1 MRSWPSEGSL
11 PGTGIG
17 LYHSAGPDHR
27 PVPARGPE
35 GANALRRLTA
45 LVDSCL
51 LPTVRGREGRLPDWI
66 LRSLESGSPGAAVA
80 AHGTDEARAT
90 AEALKAALPDALTGH
105 AGPPPRGY
113 GDGSAAAAELVAA
126 GANLHLAVRPGPRAD
141 DTRVFVTDLQTH
153 GVAAA
158 LGPFTAGGSY
168 SLRPFA
174 EGAAAGVRAITAGHA
189 PVPGGRPCPTVF
201 SARAVTG
208 VLRGELG
215 YAGVVLS
222 DTLDAPAI
230 VEGWGVPG
238 AAVLAWIAGVDLVR
252 LGPSSGAGVRDA
264 IHAAAARAVADG
276 DLPQGRL
283 EEAAE
288 RVARLRRWASEPRMP
303 AAAPGS
309 NTGPASLP
317 GA

>member
-1 MRSWPSEGSL
+1 M
-11 PGTGIG
+11 
-17 LYHSAGPDHR
+17 
-27 PVPARGPE
+27 
-35 GANALRRLTA
+35 RRLTA

-51 LPTVRGREGRLPDWI
+51 LPTVRGRGGRLPDWI
-66 LRSLESGSPGAAVA
+66 LHSLENGAPGAAVDA
-80 AHGTDEARAT
+80 QGTAARAT
-90 AEALKAALPDALTGH
+90 AQALKAALPDALTGH
-105 AGPPPRGY
+105 AGPPPVRRPEHPART
-113 GDGSAAAAELVAA
+113 DGCAAAAELVAA
-126 GANLHLAVRPGPRAD
+126 GANLHLGVHPGARAD

-158 LGPFTAGGSY
+158 LGPFTAGDAT

-189 PVPGGRPCPTVF
+189 PAPGDEEVPAML

-215 YAGVVLS
+215 YRGVVLS
-222 DTLDAPAI
+222 ESLDRPAI
-230 VEGWGVPG
+230 VDGWGVPG

-276 DLPQGRL
+276 DLPQQRL

-303 AAAPGS
+303 E
-309 NTGPASLP
+309 
-317 GA
+317 

>member
-1 MRSWPSEGSL
+1 M
-11 PGTGIG
+11 
-17 LYHSAGPDHR
+17 
-27 PVPARGPE
+27 V
-35 GANALRRLTA
+35 RRLSA

-51 LPTVRGREGRLPDWI
+51 LPTVHGRHGRLPEWI
-66 LRSLESGSPGAAVA
+66 LRGLENGTPGAAVEA
-80 AHGTDEARAT
+80 RGPAARAT
-90 AEALKAALPDALTGH
+90 ADALRAALPDALTGH
-105 AGPPPRGY
+105 PGPSPEP
-113 GDGSAAAAELVAA
+113 DGNAAAADLVAA
-126 GANLHLAVRPGPRAD
+126 GANLHLAVRPGLRAD
-141 DTRVFVTDLQTH
+141 ETRVFVTDLQTH

-158 LGPFTAGGSY
+158 LGPFTAGGS
-168 SLRPFA
+168 LRPFA

-189 PVPGGRPCPTVF
+189 PVPDDGQLPATL

-215 YAGVVLS
+215 YGGVVLS
-222 DTLDAPAI
+222 DTLDVPAI
-230 VEGWGVPG
+230 VDGWGVPG

-276 DLPQGRL
+276 DLPQWRL

-303 AAAPGS
+303 TAGAAPG
-309 NTGPASLP
+309 A
-317 GA
+317 GAG